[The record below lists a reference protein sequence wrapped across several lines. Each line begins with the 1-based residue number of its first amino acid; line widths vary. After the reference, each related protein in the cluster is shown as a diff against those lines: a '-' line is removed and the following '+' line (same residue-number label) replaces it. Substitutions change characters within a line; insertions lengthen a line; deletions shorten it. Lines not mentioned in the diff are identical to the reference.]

1 MEKKETEIEKKND
14 AASKFENDPK
24 RNEETK
30 RARGKNDEEGGK
42 GKRKVTRSAS
52 ISLLLIGRSALA
64 SWPLIGHRSTA
75 PKWQNKTLVFIFS
88 SSVAFFSIDIAPYNP
103 RKKKTKQQSK
113 RRGNANRATPL
124 VERGRVGLGKGNDQV
139 GGWDGRQVVGG
150 VRRWEKRRRRSS
162 SSRRRRRRR
171 RRKGGKGRGGG
182 GGGGGVERPQ

>member
-103 RKKKTKQQSK
+103 RKKKRSNNRNGAGTQTERRHWSNAAESGSERETTKS
-113 RRGNANRATPL
+113 
-124 VERGRVGLGKGNDQV
+124 V
-139 GGWDGRQVVGG
+139 GGTAA
-150 VRRWEKRRRRSS
+150 RWWVEWG
-162 SSRRRRRRR
+162 
-171 RRKGGKGRGGG
+171 GGKKGGG
-182 GGGGGVERPQ
+182 GAAAAEEEEEEEEEKEEKEEEEEEEEEG